1 MNNNIIF
8 FILRLLIYFLAIWGC
23 TTLTNYLELGYVWSL
38 VVLLIV
44 MILISIV
51 VETVSIRIRNNR

>member
-1 MNNNIIF
+1 MYNNIIF

-23 TTLTNYLELGYVWSL
+23 TPLTNYLELGYVWSL

-44 MILISIV
+44 MTLISIV

>member
-1 MNNNIIF
+1 MYNNIIF

-38 VVLLIV
+38 VVQLIV
-44 MILISIV
+44 MTLISIV

>member
-1 MNNNIIF
+1 MYNNIIF

-23 TTLTNYLELGYVWSL
+23 TTLTNYLELVYVWSL

-44 MILISIV
+44 MTLISIV

>member
-1 MNNNIIF
+1 MFNNIIF
-8 FILRLLIYFLAIWGC
+8 FILWLLIYFLAIWGC

-44 MILISIV
+44 MTLISIV

>member
-1 MNNNIIF
+1 MYNNIIF

-23 TTLTNYLELGYVWSL
+23 TTLTNYLKLGYVWSL

-44 MILISIV
+44 MTLISIV

>member
-1 MNNNIIF
+1 
-8 FILRLLIYFLAIWGC
+8 
-23 TTLTNYLELGYVWSL
+23 LELGYVWSL

>member
-1 MNNNIIF
+1 MNNKIIF

-23 TTLTNYLELGYVWSL
+23 NTLTSYLELGYFWSL

-44 MILISIV
+44 MIFISIV
-51 VETVSIRIRNNR
+51 VETVSIRIRKNR

>member
-1 MNNNIIF
+1 MCNNIIF

-44 MILISIV
+44 MTLISIV
-51 VETVSIRIRNNR
+51 VETVFIRIRNNR

>member
-1 MNNNIIF
+1 MYNNIIF
-8 FILRLLIYFLAIWGC
+8 FNLRLLIYFLAIWGC

-44 MILISIV
+44 MTLISIV

>member
-1 MNNNIIF
+1 MYNNIIF

-23 TTLTNYLELGYVWSL
+23 TILTNYLELGYVWSL

-44 MILISIV
+44 MTLISIV